1 MKKIISLLLMMMLT
15 VGLLAACT
23 EQQGTPPPSDGKY
36 TGPIYSSDLAARIVT
51 SATAPDYEIAA
62 YNSISSAI
70 LSASGKMPTHVTD
83 ASECTKPEIVIG
95 KTNRDASNAA
105 YKLLYSGSVDPES
118 GICYKIYYN
127 DGVLAIAAENE
138 RAMTLAT
145 EYAISLLFSTST
157 LSLKDG
163 YTTGYAMTLEDYEN
177 MLMADVLEAELEKYE
192 NRWSTLIAEGA
203 TADVIDAFKRLF
215 DFYGEDVIDW
225 FANLW
230 ESSIC
235 CCGNCDSDA
244 IACYGGGFY
253 YANSARDYENFLPDL
268 ESTRQALVFVR
279 GTGMISYYGDDLDKA
294 IPEWMQDRIMAFV
307 NACGDPDGY
316 YYHPQWGKSIGTSRR
331 GRDLDWAIDLAK
343 IFGFSLKY
351 PTALD
356 QMAGATSSVLTSPLT
371 SSAAK
376 AVSAVVATAS
386 ANDCLDS
393 AENMIAWL
401 NTMNFKANS
410 HDNGHAVASLTS
422 QIKAKGLDKVVYDYF
437 VNLMEEVQEEL
448 RDEAEAAARKNNP
461 SITATEIAEAR
472 KNAENGL
479 WQKEINY
486 VSLSGLYKIGG
497 MINTFGYD
505 LPHEY
510 AMAAVRSAVKAITL
524 TDEPTILVHV
534 FNNWAGLN
542 TQLSNMRSANKR
554 ALARGE
560 SEIHDMEAAYNV
572 VRAEAPSLIEAT
584 INKLALFR
592 KPDGSYSYYQ
602 KNSAPTTQGVPVS
615 MGFAEGDVN
624 ASMIALSSIS
634 NFIFNTMNYT
644 RVPMYHLGHFIDFL
658 DTVEGLTPVEKIPFE
673 KDVSFTFD
681 DDTELP
687 MLITPTL
694 SAGELQVI
702 ADPTSQN
709 RGNVLS
715 FISYASVADT
725 FTIRQ
730 PSNAPGMTSFAI
742 EADYCIQKTQSVDNI
757 DDYQFTVKASDGN
770 VYMYTFAYSSGDTVT
785 IGDASSTGSG
795 NKNVYATVKKGEWF
809 NLRIECYQ
817 LEDSTV
823 AFKIIV
829 NGKTVGISRNYF
841 GSEVAGS
848 QPRFGLVGVLVR
860 ALMRTDATLLIDNLK
875 IETFNNIPFTEN

>member
-1 MKKIISLLLMMMLT
+1 MKKIISLVLMMILT
-15 VGLLAACT
+15 VGLLAACGGQ
-23 EQQGTPPPSDGKY
+23 EAPPAPSDGKY
-36 TGPIYSSDLAARIVT
+36 TGPVYSTDLAARIVT
-51 SATAPDYEIAA
+51 AADATEYEIAA

-70 LSASGKMPTHVTD
+70 LSASGKMPAHVTD
-83 ASECTKPEIVIG
+83 TAECTKPEIVIG
-95 KTNRDASNAA
+95 QTNRDASTEA
-105 YKLLYSGSVDPES
+105 YKLLYSGDVDPES
-118 GICYKIYYN
+118 GVCYKIYYN
-127 DGVLAIAAENE
+127 DGVLAIAAANE
-138 RAMTLAT
+138 RAMTLAA
-145 EYAISLLFSTST
+145 EYAISLLFGKDT

-163 YTTGYAMTLEDYEN
+163 YTTGYAMTAEDYDK
-177 MLMADVLEAELEKYE
+177 MLIADILEAELEKYE
-192 NRWSTLIAEGA
+192 NRWNSLAAEGA
-203 TADVIDAFKRLF
+203 TSDVIDAFKRLF
-215 DFYGEDVIDW
+215 DFYGEEVIDW

-230 ESSIC
+230 ESSNC
-235 CCGNCDSDA
+235 HCGSCDPDA

-253 YANSARDYENFLPDL
+253 YANSARDYEGFAPDL
-268 ESTRQALVFVR
+268 ESTRQVLVFVR

-294 IPEWMQDRIMAFV
+294 IPEWMQERIMAFV
-307 NACGDPDGY
+307 HACGDPDGY

-343 IFGFSLKY
+343 IFGTPLKY

-356 QMAGATSSVLTSPLT
+356 QMAGATSSLLTSPLT
-371 SSAAK
+371 SSAEK
-376 AVSAVVATAS
+376 AVSKVVATAS
-386 ANDCLDS
+386 VNDCLES

-410 HDNGHAVASLTS
+410 HDNGHAVSSLTS

-437 VNLMEEVQEEL
+437 MDLMEEVQEEL
-448 RDEAEAAARKNNP
+448 RDEAEAEARKNNP
-461 SITATEIAEAR
+461 DITAAEIAEVR

-505 LPHEY
+505 LPAQY

-542 TQLSNMRSANKR
+542 TQMSNMRSANRR
-554 ALARGE
+554 AIARGE
-560 SEIHDMEAAYNV
+560 AEVHDMEAAYNI
-572 VRAEAPSLIEAT
+572 VRAEAPALIEAT
-584 INKLALFR
+584 INKLAIFR
-592 KPDGSYSYYQ
+592 KPDGSYSYYP

-624 ASMIALSSIS
+624 ASMISLSSIS

-658 DTVEGLTPVEKIPFE
+658 DTVEGLTPVDKLPFE
-673 KDVSFTFD
+673 KDVAFSFD
-681 DDTELP
+681 DDTSLP

-694 SAGELQVI
+694 ASGELEVI
-702 ADPTSQN
+702 ADPTSNN

-730 PSNAPGMTSFAI
+730 PANAPGMTSFAI

-770 VYMYTFAYSSGDTVT
+770 VYMYTFAYSSGDSVT
-785 IGDASSTGSG
+785 IGDSSSTGTG

-809 NLRIECYQ
+809 KLRIECYQ
-817 LEDSTV
+817 LDDGSTV
-823 AFKIIV
+823 FKIIL
-829 NGKTVGISRNYF
+829 NGKTVGISRNFF

-848 QPRFGLVGVLVR
+848 QSRFGLVGVLVR
-860 ALMRTDATLLIDNLK
+860 ALMRTDATLLMDNFK
-875 IETFNNIPFTEN
+875 IETYNDRTFTEN